1 MSNFTLTENSP
12 TNEKLNID
20 ILIGSDFY
28 WKFFNGN
35 AINANEGPVAMEICL
50 GWLLSGRITT
60 DYTNNI
66 AVENVFK
73 TTTAQIDT
81 TPDLIKEND
90 KSLIESIKNFGK

>member
-1 MSNFTLTENSP
+1 
-12 TNEKLNID
+12 
-20 ILIGSDFY
+20 
-28 WKFFNGN
+28 
-35 AINANEGPVAMEICL
+35 MEICL
-50 GWLLSGRITT
+50 GSVLSGRITT